1 MSSRLHIIAFATT
14 GLALLLCEPVTASE
28 PKLTAAQSQIVDTVN
43 TIFTAARTDDVAK
56 FDSVIAPD
64 FYIFDAGAR
73 FNGDS
78 IMAFI
83 IAQHRAGKRYE
94 WNITEPDVHVSG
106 KTAWVAYVNKGSIGD
121 AAGTVNQNWL
131 ESAFL
136 QKQAGVWKIA
146 FMHRRQSFF
155 IFSELNEMG
164 MGSMA
169 APDGKSRLEA
179 LRKLLSQGK
188 LSTQDELREELEE
201 RKFAVTQSTISRDL
215 RRVGAVGIGY
225 PDVAIRQRDRVW
237 PRAARGRHSQC
248 RNMIYFCHDKVPPF
262 GVSVMR
268 RKGKHA
274 EVTDMRQVGS
284 L

>member
-146 FMHRRQSFF
+146 FMHSTRVTMPTQQ
-155 IFSELNEMG
+155 N
-164 MGSMA
+164 
-169 APDGKSRLEA
+169 PGK
-179 LRKLLSQGK
+179 
-188 LSTQDELREELEE
+188 
-201 RKFAVTQSTISRDL
+201 
-215 RRVGAVGIGY
+215 
-225 PDVAIRQRDRVW
+225 
-237 PRAARGRHSQC
+237 
-248 RNMIYFCHDKVPPF
+248 
-262 GVSVMR
+262 
-268 RKGKHA
+268 
-274 EVTDMRQVGS
+274 
-284 L
+284 